1 MHHEQCLAQVQPAVG
16 RGLLKRTCAAR
27 SSLAASS
34 CTIAAARGKPFP
46 VRYSPSN
53 AHPRAPGYR
62 EPSAVRQCGAH
73 ARTAG
78 RRCRRR
84 TRRGRA
90 LSSERRPRHPAGRR
104 DLFRTGQ
111 DSFSPGPGLPVQDVR
126 QRLAQRP
133 SIATRA
139 RQTTSRIASP
149 PLRTTWQQSREERAG
164 QGLPELARKGGL
176 REMSRQPGSCS
187 DDRLGH

>member
-1 MHHEQCLAQVQPAVG
+1 MHHEQGLAQVQPAVG

-90 LSSERRPRHPAGRR
+90 LSSVRRPRTPEDG
-104 DLFRTGQ
+104 TGK

-126 QRLAQRP
+126 QRLAQCP
-133 SIATRA
+133 SIATRG

-164 QGLPELARKGGL
+164 QGLPELARKDGL

>member
-90 LSSERRPRHPAGRR
+90 LSSEPGRR
-104 DLFRTGQ
+104 DLFRTGK
-111 DSFSPGPGLPVQDVR
+111 DSFSP
-126 QRLAQRP
+126 RP
-133 SIATRA
+133 
-139 RQTTSRIASP
+139 RIASTGCTPEAGTTSVYCNERP
-149 PLRTTWQQSREERAG
+149 PNDEPDSIAASSYDMATEPRGAGRAR
-164 QGLPELARKGGL
+164 PA
-176 REMSRQPGSCS
+176 
-187 DDRLGH
+187 